1 MVFFTQDQFDAL
13 VLASISSRGAVMV
26 LLMQWGH
33 RGGAAAVLA
42 DAVINRQYRYTDG
55 GVVLVLDASAHQC
68 QDEDYF

>member
-1 MVFFTQDQFDAL
+1 MFFFTYDQFDAL
-13 VLASISSRGAVMV
+13 VRASIGSRGAVMV

-42 DAVINRQYRYTDG
+42 DAIINRQYRYVDG
-55 GVVLVLDASAHQC
+55 GVVLGAAAHRR